1 MDIEHELAR
10 IGFNLFKN
18 PNKEKQDEFLRM
30 AWGGVYKNEL
40 ITVLI
45 IKKEGNWILDR
56 ILFSSYQ
63 KEIEKKYFK
72 NNIQI
77 EAVISF
83 INEIK

>member
-1 MDIEHELAR
+1 MDIENELKR

-18 PNKEKQDEFLRM
+18 LDKSKHDGLVRM
-30 AWGGVYKNEL
+30 AWNGIYKNEL
-40 ITVLI
+40 IAVLI

-56 ILFSSYQ
+56 ILFSSYE

-72 NNIQI
+72 SNIQI
-77 EAVISF
+77 ETVISF